1 MKRKAK
7 TVKPGVVQDIITPPH
22 PRIPEKAEIA
32 IEGADHLYREIRIEN
47 QLEDEN
53 GNDVKLKKGA
63 QVEVA
68 VEAGPEAVVPET
80 TVKKSGKLPD
90 TERKQSPA

>member
-7 TVKPGVVQDIITPPH
+7 TVKPGIVQNIIPPPH

-47 QLEDEN
+47 HLEDEN
-53 GNDVKLKKGA
+53 GKDVKLKQGA
-63 QVEVA
+63 KVDVA
-68 VEAGPEAVVPET
+68 VEAEPEATVPD
-80 TVKKSGKLPD
+80 VADKKTD
-90 TERKQSPA
+90 RKQSVEQKETST